1 MELNIRRI
9 DYSGSVVDGPGV
21 RAVLFVQ
28 GCDLRCPG
36 CHNPETWDPA
46 GGVLRPVEELVRELR
61 ERVPNRK
68 LTISGGE
75 PLLQTDAVMAL
86 LDGLRDFDVA
96 LYTGFERDAVPRAL
110 LARVHH
116 IKVGRFDASRRTTT
130 VPFVGSANQA
140 FVTLAETMP

>member
-1 MELNIRRI
+1 VELNIRRI

-28 GCDLRCPG
+28 GCDQRCPG

-46 GGVLRPVEELVRELR
+46 GGVRRPVEELVRELR

-75 PLLQTDAVMAL
+75 PLLQADAVVAL
-86 LDGLRDFDVA
+86 LDGVRGFDVA
-96 LYTGFERDAVPRAL
+96 LYTGFERDVVPREI
-110 LARVHH
+110 LARIHH
-116 IKVGRFDASRRTTT
+116 VKVGRFDASRRTTT
-130 VPFVGSANQA
+130 VPFVGSTNQS
-140 FVTLAETMP
+140 FVTLAQATP